1 MRPRRHTHSS
11 PSGRRTSSRRPSRTL
26 TALATVTAA
35 SLTVVGLS
43 PVAASA
49 APTDLFIS
57 EYVEGSSN
65 NKAIE
70 LYNGTGAA
78 IDLAA
83 AGYRLQLYFN
93 GSTNP
98 TDFPLT
104 GTVAAGDVF
113 VFAHSA
119 SAAAIL
125 AQADQTT
132 GTGLFN
138 GDDAVVLRAG
148 DRLVDSL
155 GQVGTDPG
163 SEWGSGLTST
173 ADNTLR
179 RKPTVTTGDTDP
191 TDAFDPATQWTGL
204 PTDTFDG
211 LGTHTID
218 DGGPVDQPA
227 TLVCGDAL
235 VTSLGTAA
243 TREVTATD
251 PDDTIVDLAIT
262 AVTPAPATGSI
273 SRTSLTPADQV
284 GGTARAV
291 LTASADLPAGSY
303 SVTVTATDTDGTTS
317 SCPLTVQVTTVLT
330 VGEVQG
336 QTLDTESG
344 PADRS
349 PLAPASGNGTSSDR
363 YDVRG
368 VITQRT
374 LARTSAGVD
383 QHGFFL
389 QSRLSDRDGDPTTS
403 DGIYVFMGANTS
415 LIGGYVP
422 TVGDEVVLRAR
433 VSEYYNMTQL
443 SGASLV
449 NRLATGLD
457 VDTEVE
463 VTDTVPPADLAA
475 AERFW
480 ERHEGARLRVRA
492 GSGAVSGRNVFA
504 STADAEIWLVDR
516 DDPLL
521 DRADPYAARVFR
533 DTHPLDNDPSRL
545 FDDGNGQRIML
556 GSMGVKGRTGD
567 NTTLLPSART
577 FDKLTADAVGGLYY
591 SFEKYGVQVEQANFG
606 AGADPAANHPPR
618 PADRNR
624 ELAVATY
631 NVENLYDYRDD
642 PFDGCD
648 FTGNSGCPGVRPPF
662 DYVPAS
668 AEEYAAQ
675 LAALAD
681 QIVKDLHAPDL
692 LLVQEAED
700 QDICSVSGATL
711 VCGDTNDAD
720 GAPDTLQELALA
732 VAAAGGPAYA
742 AAYDR
747 SGADARGITS
757 GFLYRTDRLSL
768 APADAADP
776 VLGATPTVQYRSAG
790 LPSNAEVQ
798 NPKTLNAVLPE
809 DVDRS
814 TGVDG
819 SNVFTRAPQVAK
831 FSVAAAPGSADRF
844 TLWAVSNHYSSGPD
858 SRVGQRREQAAYGA
872 AIVQAIEAADAHA
885 RVVYGGDLNVFPRP
899 DDPIATAANPTPSD
913 QLAPLYD
920 AGLRNLWDDL
930 AADAPASAYSYVFDG
945 HAQTLDH
952 LFVNGPLYGD
962 LIEMR
967 AAHINADW
975 PADHE
980 ADGSRGSS
988 DHDPQVARFHSRPA
1002 VSVADVSVVEGDQ
1015 GSTPMVFT
1023 VEVSRPLSQPVRLC
1037 ATALGVT
1044 AMPGSDFKW
1053 FAECRTLA
1061 AGQTSVTFTV
1071 TVQGDRKREAD
1082 EKLLFTVVGEP
1093 SVRLADPLAI
1103 GTISNDD

>member
-1 MRPRRHTHSS
+1 MRPRRTR
-11 PSGRRTSSRRPSRTL
+11 PPISGRHRRTL
-26 TALATVTAA
+26 TAFAGIVTTSLAA
-35 SLTVVGLS
+35 VGLTPTS
-43 PVAASA
+43 AGA

-57 EYVEGSSN
+57 EYVEGSAN

-83 AGYRLQLYFN
+83 AGYRLQVHFN
-93 GSTNP
+93 GSANA

-104 GTVAAGDVF
+104 GTIASGDVF
-113 VFAHSA
+113 VFAHASA
-119 SAAAIL
+119 AAAIL
-125 AQADQTT
+125 AEADQTT
-132 GTGLFN
+132 SVGLFN
-138 GDDAVVLRAG
+138 GDDAIVLRAG
-148 DRLVDSL
+148 DRVVDSI
-155 GQVGTDPG
+155 GQVGVDPG
-163 SEWGSGLTST
+163 SEWGTGLTST

-179 RKPTVTTGDTDP
+179 RQPSVISGDTDP
-191 TDAFDPATQWTGL
+191 SDAFDPAVQWTGL
-204 PTDTFDG
+204 ATDTFDG
-211 LGTHTID
+211 LGRHTTG
-218 DGGPVDQPA
+218 GGPVDHPA
-227 TLVCGDAL
+227 TLVCGEPL
-235 VTSLGTAA
+235 VTSFGTAA
-243 TREVTATD
+243 SREVTATD
-251 PDDTIVDLAIT
+251 VDDTIVDLAVT
-262 AVTPAPATGSI
+262 AVVPAPTSGSI
-273 SRTSLTPADQV
+273 SRTSVTPADGT
-284 GGTARAV
+284 GGTARATI
-291 LTASADLPAGSY
+291 TASADLAAGSY
-303 SVTVTATDTDGTTS
+303 TVTVTATDAEGTS
-317 SCPLTVQVTTVLT
+317 STCSLSVQVTKVRT

-336 QTLDTESG
+336 RTLDTESG

-349 PLAPASGNGTSSDR
+349 PLAPSSGNGTSTDR

-374 LARTSAGVD
+374 LARTSAGAD

-389 QSRLSDRDGDPTTS
+389 QSRISDRDGDPTTS
-403 DGIYVFMGANTS
+403 DGIYVFMGSNTS

-433 VSEYYNMTQL
+433 VSEYFNMTQL

-449 NRLATGLD
+449 TRLATGLD
-457 VDTEVE
+457 IATEVE
-463 VTDTVPPADLAA
+463 VTDAVPPADLAD

-480 ERHEGARLRVRA
+480 ERHEGARLRVRS
-492 GSGAVSGRNVFA
+492 GSGAVTGRDVFA

-521 DRADPYAARVFR
+521 GRADAHAQRVFR
-533 DTHPLDNDPSRL
+533 DSHPLDNDPSRL

-556 GSMGVKGRTGD
+556 GSMGVKGVSRD
-567 NTTLLPSART
+567 NTTLLPPART
-577 FDKLTADAVGGLYY
+577 FDRLTTDAVGGLYY
-591 SFEKYGVQVEQANFG
+591 SFEKYGVQVEQAAFA
-606 AGADPAANHPPR
+606 AGADPSTNHPPR

-624 ELAVATY
+624 ELAVASY

-648 FTGNSGCPGVRPPF
+648 FTGNSGCPGVDPPF

-681 QIVKDLHAPDL
+681 QIINDLHGPDL

-700 QDICSVSGATL
+700 QDICSVSGSTL
-711 VCGDTNDAD
+711 VCGTTDNAD

-747 SGADARGITS
+747 TGADARGITS
-757 GFLYRTDRLSL
+757 AFLYRTDRLSL
-768 APADAADP
+768 ATVDATDP
-776 VLGATPTVQYRSAG
+776 VLGAAPTVRYRSAG
-790 LPSNAEVQ
+790 LPANADVQ
-798 NPKTLNAVLPE
+798 NPKSLNAVLPA

-819 SNVFTRAPQVAK
+819 SNVYTRAPQVAR
-831 FSVAAAPGSADRF
+831 FSVAATPGGSERF

-858 SRVGQRREQAAYGA
+858 RRVGQRREQAAYGA
-872 AIVQAIEAADAHA
+872 AIVQAIEAGDANA
-885 RVVYGGDLNVFPRP
+885 RVVLGGDLNVFPRP
-899 DDPIATAANPTPSD
+899 DDPIATGADPTPSD

-920 AGLRNLWDDL
+920 AGMRNLWDDL
-930 AADAPASAYSYVFDG
+930 AADAPASAYSYVFEG
-945 HAQTLDH
+945 QVQTLDH
-952 LFVNGPLYGD
+952 LFVNGVLHRD

-975 PADHE
+975 PASHE
-980 ADGSRGSS
+980 GDGSRGSS

-1002 VSVADVSVVEGDQ
+1002 LTVADVSVVEGNQ
-1015 GSTPMVFT
+1015 GGTPMVFT
-1023 VEVSRPLSQPVRLC
+1023 VEVSRPLSQPVLLC
-1037 ATALGVT
+1037 AAALGLT
-1044 AMPGSDFKW
+1044 ATPGTDFKL
-1053 FAECRTLA
+1053 FAGCRTLA

-1071 TVQGDRKREAD
+1071 SVHGDRRREGN
-1082 EKLLFTVVGEP
+1082 EKLLFTVVGDP
-1093 SVRLADPLAI
+1093 ALRLGDPLAI
-1103 GTISNDD
+1103 GTIVNDD